1 MNERKLR
8 KAALAYLSAFG
19 IVTTLFVGELRAET
33 PVPVKAVAAPA
44 AGSQASPSAKQGSDA
59 QANSDKSDATPEA
72 GTTVQAQPTP
82 PSPEEISA
90 AKAAFEAGT
99 AAYSAGDFA
108 DAEVEFRKAY
118 EKIPSPHAEYW
129 IASSKD
135 KANHPA
141 RDVVAA
147 YELFLTNPAAEHVGT
162 DAVSAAQA
170 RVVELK
176 ATLPATVIIEST
188 PPGAEVRIDGVLQQG
203 ATPLEVELVA
213 GTHRVELRS
222 AGYEVSLVELDAVA
236 GTKVRAPIELIKQA
250 STPTTDAAAIA
261 AEPEP
266 KKERSMVPAYVTLG
280 IGAAGLIT
288 GTIFGILALD
298 AKSQYDQNPSSEKA
312 DEVERNA
319 LIADM
324 TFGVALTLGITGVVL
339 LTAKDDDV
347 PAPKKAARRAGPSP
361 LVVAPYG
368 GPTGG
373 GAFARLTF

>member
-1 MNERKLR
+1 MKERNLG

-33 PVPVKAVAAPA
+33 VAPTPKKEAAPA
-44 AGSQASPSAKQGSDA
+44 ASAPG
-59 QANSDKSDATPEA
+59 NSAAKPATPADASASEPKTEESGDA
-72 GTTVQAQPTP
+72 KAAPAP
-82 PSPEEISA
+82 PSPEEIDA
-90 AKAAFEAGT
+90 AKAAFAAGT
-99 AAYSAGDFA
+99 TAYADGDFA
-108 DAEVEFRKAY
+108 NAETEFRKAY

-129 IASSKD
+129 IASSMD
-135 KANHPA
+135 KANKA
-141 RDVVAA
+141 AKDVVAA
-147 YELFLTNPAAEHVGT
+147 YELFLTNPAAEHVGP
-162 DAVSAAQA
+162 DAVETAKT
-170 RVVELK
+170 RVNELK

-188 PPGAEVRIDGVLQQG
+188 PAGAEVTIDGVLQTG
-203 ATPLEVELVA
+203 KTPLEVELVA
-213 GTHRVELRS
+213 GTHRVELR
-222 AGYEVSLVELDAVA
+222 APGYEASLVELDATA
-236 GTKVRAPIELIKQA
+236 GTKVRAPIELTKQVA
-250 STPTTDAAAIA
+250 TPTTDAAALA

-298 AKSQYDQNPSSEKA
+298 AKSQYDQNPTSEKA

-347 PAPKKAARRAGPSP
+347 PAAKAARRSSP
-361 LVVAPYG
+361 KPLIVAPYG

-373 GAFARLTF
+373 GAFARVSF